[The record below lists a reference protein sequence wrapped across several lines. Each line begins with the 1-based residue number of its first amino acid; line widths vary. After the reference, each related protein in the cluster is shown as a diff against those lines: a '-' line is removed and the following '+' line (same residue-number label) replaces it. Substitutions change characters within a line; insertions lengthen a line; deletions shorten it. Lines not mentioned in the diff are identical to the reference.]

1 MFIARRSF
9 ETKNQ
14 GIDKRKAQ
22 AFAAY
27 FQNTHLNRLN
37 LSHLNILLK
46 RETQFVGTRT
56 LSLSVKF
63 LSTAMTLKN
72 TRECI
77 KPYIETILFKIS
89 LPLFVATQKDILT
102 FQQDPV
108 EYVRMQVDHNNE
120 LNVKSQ
126 LSKFVQ
132 KLCSLKFGR
141 RGDKSQSMHLTNY
154 LQTIGQ
160 NL

>member
-1 MFIARRSF
+1 
-9 ETKNQ
+9 
-14 GIDKRKAQ
+14 
-22 AFAAY
+22 
-27 FQNTHLNRLN
+27 
-37 LSHLNILLK
+37 
-46 RETQFVGTRT
+46 
-56 LSLSVKF
+56 
-63 LSTAMTLKN
+63 MTLKT

-89 LPLFVATQKDILT
+89 LPLFMATQKDIIT

-160 NL
+160 NLQETLGQDQCTEALLFAFGNLNEKC